1 MASATGGAFPRA
13 IREGALLLF
22 ISAALA
28 LGVNATR
35 SKPLPM
41 RADPRLLALE
51 VDLPALSQPEAA
63 AAFESGHIFLDA
75 REPDQF
81 RTGHVGGAFSLA
93 PGEFD
98 DRYAALAGFLSS
110 DTPIVLYGD
119 EERPSDLETVA
130 RKLQAAGHTQIA
142 YFLDGYGAWA
152 AAGSPVEAG
161 DDPTMTPADAE
172 IGMESRM
179 LDMEEE
185 PGAAGAEPDT
195 NGNEENSE

>member
-1 MASATGGAFPRA
+1 M
-13 IREGALLLF
+13 
-22 ISAALA
+22 
-28 LGVNATR
+28 R

-142 YFLDGYGAWA
+142 YFLDGYRAWA